1 MKIRHFKLFFVL
13 MILFTFSIGLIS
25 AEADL
30 IDRGGGLIYDTDLN
44 VTWLQDAN
52 YTNTLMLLPE
62 AWNWAENLVYGG
74 YDDWRLPSSLNP
86 DGSGPCGGY
95 NCTES
100 EMGLLYYIELGN
112 PAGGPLL
119 NTGPFI
125 NVQTNFCYWSGTT
138 SGTTTPRAWFFGFDD
153 GDQEV
158 TIYASS
164 LSMYAWAVRDGDVFP
179 DNDNDGYDSSV
190 DCNDNNSSI
199 YPGATEIKHDGID
212 QDCNG
217 YDLTIDIIKAVYA
230 SKKDTLTVEAKS
242 DLGKDANLTLINYGP
257 LKWNRKKLFWESS
270 VRPAGGNPV
279 TVIVSGVE
287 GSESSPIT
295 ITR

>member
-52 YTNTLMLLPE
+52 YTKTLMFLPE

-74 YDDWRLPSSLNP
+74 YDDWRLPSALNP
-86 DGSGPCGGY
+86 DGSGPCRGY

-100 EMGLLYYIELGN
+100 EMGHLYYIELGN
-112 PAGGPLL
+112 PAKGPLL
-119 NTGPFI
+119 NTGPFF
-125 NVQTNFCYWSGTT
+125 NVQTNYYWSGTT
-138 SGTTTPRAWFFGFDD
+138 TYTIWVFGFDA
-153 GDQEV
+153 GEQN
-158 TIYASS
+158 TTYPSGLS
-164 LSMYAWAVRDGDVFP
+164 LYAWAVRDGDVLP

-199 YPGATEIKHDGID
+199 YPGAPEIKRDGID

-230 SKKDTLTVEAKS
+230 IKKNTLTVEAKS
-242 DLGKDANLTLINYGP
+242 DLGKNANLVLVNYGP
-257 LKWNRKKLFWESS
+257 MQWNRKKFIWELS
-270 VRPAGGNPV
+270 VRPAGGNPGTV
-279 TVIVSGVE
+279 TVSGLE

-295 ITR
+295 VTK